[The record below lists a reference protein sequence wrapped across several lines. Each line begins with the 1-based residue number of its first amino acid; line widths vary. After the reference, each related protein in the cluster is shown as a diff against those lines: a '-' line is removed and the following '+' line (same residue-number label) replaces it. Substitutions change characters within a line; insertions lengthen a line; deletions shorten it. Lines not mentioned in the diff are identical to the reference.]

1 MPYIE
6 DFTIAELEEIFAEK
20 EKHEQFKEKLA
31 KKLADNDAPCHD
43 YHFIDEVANFCDEQ
57 YCSDLCNPT
66 ECWLRVFE
74 QIEKEK

>member
-1 MPYIE
+1 M
-6 DFTIAELEEIFAEK
+6 
-20 EKHEQFKEKLA
+20 EQWLDVVGYEGVYEVSNIGNVRTA
-31 KKLADNDAPCHD
+31 QRAPCND

-57 YCSDLCNPT
+57 YCTDLCDPT